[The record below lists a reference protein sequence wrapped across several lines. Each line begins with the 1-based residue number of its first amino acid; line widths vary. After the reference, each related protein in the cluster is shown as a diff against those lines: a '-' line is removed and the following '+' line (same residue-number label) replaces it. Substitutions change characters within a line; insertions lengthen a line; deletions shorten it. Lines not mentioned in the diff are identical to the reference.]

1 MVLWKPG
8 PQPAGSICFYPTCSS
23 GILISLTAQTD
34 SNKGLVLRVPFPS
47 CFHPHPSLGMDLGFD
62 SIRVT
67 FAQLLL
73 LTCSLLLPVMLLL
86 DASKMSL
93 PLTPSDINIRCTL
106 SQ

>member
-86 DASKMSL
+86 DASETSL

>member
-1 MVLWKPG
+1 MVLWKPR
-8 PQPAGSICFYPTCSS
+8 PQPAGNICFYPTCSS
-23 GILISLTAQTD
+23 GVLISLTTQTD
-34 SNKGLVLRVPFPS
+34 SNKGLVLWVSFPS
-47 CFHPHPSLGMDLGFD
+47 CFHPHLSLGMDLGFD

-67 FAQLLL
+67 FAQPLL

-86 DASKMSL
+86 DASEMSL

>member
-1 MVLWKPG
+1 MVLWKPR

-86 DASKMSL
+86 DASEMSL